1 LGVVSFSSVEP
12 CPLFICQKK
21 PRWWRLGLSFLHSIV
36 ERNYVIDLPYI
47 YLIYLYCIS
56 FSPFPILNH
65 WLNNSRCCYAG
76 HPLICIAP
84 PLFYQGIYD
93 KGKGALMR
101 EETRFT
107 NVQGRLIAV
116 SISGSFLRGVT
127 GFQSKGPE
135 LPARITAP
143 SRAPDAVVEETTLP
157 EQALIYRLSGDYN
170 SLHAD
175 PEIAQTVGFDK
186 PILHG
191 LCTFGH
197 SARAVLQSG
206 LVPDNNPALL
216 RSVTARFSK
225 PAYPGETLVTS
236 CWKMEGEGGGRIV
249 FQTTVKER
257 GVVVL
262 EGGLAEVGEAGAA
275 GSTYSKL

>member
-1 LGVVSFSSVEP
+1 MHGIFGSTF
-12 CPLFICQKK
+12 
-21 PRWWRLGLSFLHSIV
+21 
-36 ERNYVIDLPYI
+36 
-47 YLIYLYCIS
+47 
-56 FSPFPILNH
+56 FPILLWPH
-65 WLNNSRCCYAG
+65 SIRART
-76 HPLICIAP
+76 
-84 PLFYQGIYD
+84 QGLYD

-107 NVQGRLIAV
+107 DEHGHLVAV

-127 GFQSKGPE
+127 GFKSTGPE
-135 LPARITAP
+135 LPALVLAP
-143 SRAPDAVVEETTLP
+143 ARPADAVVEEATLA

-175 PEIAQTVGFDK
+175 PEIAQTVGFDR

-197 SARAVLQSG
+197 SARAVLRSG

-225 PAYPGETLVTS
+225 PAFPGETLVTS
-236 CWKMEGEGGGRIV
+236 LWKLDDGRL
-249 FQTTVKER
+249 FFRTTVKER

-262 EGGLAEVGEAGAA
+262 EGGLAEVGPAGAA
-275 GSTYSKL
+275 ANSKL